1 MTDRKIV
8 KSEHGSVDH
17 PAPQYYSSNVTQMDM
32 AATLC
37 LAVGWAL
44 EPCMYVVIVTHT

>member
-17 PAPQYYSSNVTQMDM
+17 PAPQHHSSNVTQMDM
-32 AATLC
+32 AAT
-37 LAVGWAL
+37 AVTQSA
-44 EPCMYVVIVTHT
+44 MHVTGKVAQGGHH